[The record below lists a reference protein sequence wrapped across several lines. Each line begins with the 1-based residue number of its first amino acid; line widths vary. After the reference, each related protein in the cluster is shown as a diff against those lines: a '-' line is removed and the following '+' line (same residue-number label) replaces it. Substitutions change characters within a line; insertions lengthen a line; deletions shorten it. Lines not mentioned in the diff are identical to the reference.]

1 VHSRSKLGWIAAIA
15 GVVLLLLIG
24 GFWIHHTASLNYPAA
39 LGSSPSNGASSTGTG
54 SGSASAPQDPIKL
67 LLDTPAGQISGTDA
81 AEYLAAIKKAGPSAQ
96 AEIEALCH
104 STDVKNRVVGAFL
117 ALETTGD
124 LSKTIDDLAKDHSP
138 FVSAE
143 VGRWLFLNQHF
154 DEWQKFIKA
163 KAANLPPSDYE
174 ALLSPLDATVPAL
187 QLPAGAMILGVGK
200 DYSDYAREL
209 IRDNAELS
217 AEVQK
222 QILAPDVNYN
232 RQQALIALLQTADYP
247 SYRNAM
253 VTLKARTSPS
263 DASYSRVSWLADQ
276 RPPTQYQ
283 MDKLS
288 ATVAAGTVGA
298 NGRPDAATASAI
310 MTIAE
315 ASKYSQGF
323 SMDKAALQKG
333 ISILDSIT
341 PQTYSIKKTREET
354 AICPSLALKFS

>member
-1 VHSRSKLGWIAAIA
+1 MHSRSKLGWIAAIA
-15 GVVLLLLIG
+15 GIVLILLIG
-24 GFWIHHTASLNYPAA
+24 GFWAHYTASLNNAVTLA
-39 LGSSPSNGASSTGTG
+39 SSPSNGASSTGTG
-54 SGSASAPQDPIKL
+54 SGSASAPPDPIKL

-81 AEYLAAIKKAGPSAQ
+81 TEHLAAIKKSGVAAQ
-96 AEIEALCH
+96 AEIQSLCH
-104 STDVKNRVVGAFL
+104 SADVKDRVVGAFL

-124 LSKTIDDLAKDHSP
+124 LGKTINDLAKDHSP

-174 ALLSPLDATVPAL
+174 ALLSPLDMTTPSL
-187 QLPAGAMILGVGK
+187 QLPPGAMILGVGK

-209 IRDNAELS
+209 IRDNVALS

-232 RQQALIALLQTADYP
+232 RQQALIALLQTADYH
-247 SYRNAM
+247 SYQNAM
-253 VTLKARTSPS
+253 VTLKGRTNPS

-276 RPPTQYQ
+276 KPPTQDQ
-283 MDKLS
+283 MNKLS
-288 ATVAAGTVGA
+288 ATMAAGTVGA

-315 ASKYSQGF
+315 ASRSSQGF
-323 SMDKAALQKG
+323 SMDKGALQKG

-341 PQTYSIKKTREET
+341 PQTYSVKKTREELQYVLL
-354 AICPSLALKFS
+354 SH